1 MIDFS
6 RLEYNIKHEK
16 LLTKRLKSSTIVNCN
31 ENKKLIE
38 VINKMKDNKVYL
50 TDEGFLELEEEL
62 NELKNVK
69 RPEVIKALKEA
80 RALGDLSENADYDA
94 ARAEQAQVEGRIQE
108 LEKIME
114 NVHIIEK
121 GETDKVSLGTTVKIK
136 YVDDDEI
143 EEYRIVG
150 SKEADPSNNKISNE
164 SPIAKAIMNGKVGE
178 IKKVASPNGEYEVEI
193 VAIC

>member
-1 MIDFS
+1 MSNND
-6 RLEYNIKHEK
+6 
-16 LLTKRLKSSTIVNCN
+16 
-31 ENKKLIE
+31 
-38 VINKMKDNKVYL
+38 KVYL
-50 TDEGFLELEEEL
+50 TDEGFLELETEL

-69 RPEVIKALKEA
+69 RPAVIKALKEA

-121 GETDKVSLGTTVKIK
+121 VSTDSVSLGTTVKIR
-136 YVDDDEI
+136 YIDDDDDEL

-164 SPIAKAIMNGKVGE
+164 SPLAQAIMNAKAGDIRSVE
-178 IKKVASPNGEYEVEI
+178 SPNGTYDVEI
-193 VAIC
+193 VEIL